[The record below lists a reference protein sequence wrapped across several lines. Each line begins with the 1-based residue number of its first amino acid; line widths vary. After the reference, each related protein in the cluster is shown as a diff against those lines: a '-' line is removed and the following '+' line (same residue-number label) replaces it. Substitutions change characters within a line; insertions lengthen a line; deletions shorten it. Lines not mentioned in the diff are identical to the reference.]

1 MSKNSSASIKPLTDR
16 ERKLIRQSI
25 EITARPANI
34 EDAAYLYK
42 PLCQVA
48 LPRSE
53 QKTGC
58 FVRNCGAVHLK
69 VTSDPEIGMPYGAG
83 ARLILAYI
91 CMRATRYKSKKINMQ
106 KSAAALMR
114 LLDFRVSGG
123 VRGSYT
129 AFKSQLLRLISAD
142 FEFSFKQKG
151 VEVCCRTKIFKEGAR
166 DQVSNGVWCKELEIA
181 DSFYESLVVHKNSV
195 PMDIRALIALKE
207 SSLALDI
214 YFFLVERLHRIP
226 VNAKRPL
233 TLYWKNLRDQFA
245 HEYADNSGGNK
256 SFKDNFLLALEKVLL
271 MYPAAKVE
279 VVDGGVALW
288 NSSPPIP
295 KKRRW

>member
-1 MSKNSSASIKPLTDR
+1 MSKNCGTSTKPLTER
-16 ERKLIRQSI
+16 ERKLINQSI
-25 EITARPANI
+25 EVTTRPANI
-34 EDAAYLYK
+34 EDAAYMYK

-53 QKTGC
+53 QNSGC
-58 FVRNCGAVHLK
+58 FIRNCGAVHLK
-69 VTSDPEIGMPYGAG
+69 VKSDSEIGIPYGAG
-83 ARLILAYI
+83 ARLILAYV

-114 LLDFRVSGG
+114 VLGFRVSGG

-129 AFKSQLLRLISAD
+129 AFKNQLFRLVSAD
-142 FEFSFKQKG
+142 FEFSFKKKG
-151 VEVCCRTKIFKEGAR
+151 VDVCYTTKIFKEGTR
-166 DQVSNGVWCKELEIA
+166 NQIDDSSWCKELELA

-195 PMDIRALIALKE
+195 PMDLRVLIALKE

-226 VNAKRPL
+226 VNAKKPL
-233 TLYWKNLRDQFA
+233 ILYWKNLRDQFA

-271 MYPAAKVE
+271 VYPTAKVD
-279 VVDGGVALW
+279 VVDGGIALW
-288 NSSPPIP
+288 NSLPPIP
-295 KKRRW
+295 KRWKL